1 MQKNIAKTIDH
12 TLLAPDATREKIQ
25 NICAEANT
33 YGFASV
39 CVNSGYVADA
49 KATLGESDVV
59 ICSVVGFPLGA
70 MDTEAKAFE
79 AKRAIENGARE
90 IDMVINIGWLKS
102 GLLERVKSDIEA
114 LRTATQGSILKVI
127 LETSMLSRE
136 EIVAVCEIAR
146 DAGADFVK
154 TSTGF
159 GGGGATVED
168 VRLMKATVGDG
179 VQVKASGGV
188 RDYATAVAMLEA
200 GASRIGASAGI
211 AIVTGAQDAQDNR
224 EGY

>member
-1 MQKNIAKTIDH
+1 MHEPIAKTIDH
-12 TLLAPDATREKIQ
+12 TLLAPNATLEKIQ
-25 NICAEANT
+25 ELCDEANT

-49 KATLGESDVV
+49 KAALGESDVSV
-59 ICSVVGFPLGA
+59 CSVVGFPLGA

-79 AKRAIENGARE
+79 AQRAIENGAHE
-90 IDMVINIGWLKS
+90 IDMVINVGWLKS
-102 GLLERVKSDIEA
+102 GLFERVKADIEA
-114 LRTATQGSILKVI
+114 LREVTKGHILKVI
-127 LETSMLSRE
+127 LETAMLDRD

-168 VRLMKATVGDG
+168 VRLMKETVGEG
-179 VQVKASGGV
+179 IQVKASGGV
-188 RDYATAVAMLEA
+188 RDYETAVAMLEA

-211 AIVTGAQDAQDNR
+211 AIVTGAQDAG

>member
-1 MQKNIAKTIDH
+1 MQNTIAKTIDH
-12 TLLAPDATREKIQ
+12 TLLAPDATLSKIQ
-25 NICAEANT
+25 QLCDETVA

-49 KATLGESDVV
+49 KAALGERSDVAV
-59 ICSVVGFPLGA
+59 CSVVGFPLGA

-79 AKRAIENGARE
+79 AKGAIANGAQE
-90 IDMVINIGWLKS
+90 IDMVINLGWLKS
-102 GLLERVKSDIEA
+102 GLIERVKADIEA
-114 LRTATQGSILKVI
+114 LREATREYILKVI
-127 LETSMLSRE
+127 LETAMLTRE
-136 EIVAVCEIAR
+136 EIITVCEIAR

-168 VRLMKATVGDG
+168 VRLMKETVGEG
-179 VQVKASGGV
+179 IQVKASGGI

-211 AIVTGAQDAQDNR
+211 AIVTGAQNAG

>member
-1 MQKNIAKTIDH
+1 MSKKIAKTIDH
-12 TLLAPDATREKIQ
+12 TLLAPDATLEKIQ
-25 NICAEANT
+25 QLCDEADT

-49 KATLGESDVV
+49 KAALGESDVAV
-59 ICSVVGFPLGA
+59 CSVVGFPLGA
-70 MDTEAKAFE
+70 METEAKAFE
-79 AKRAIENGARE
+79 ATRAIANGARE

-102 GLLERVKSDIEA
+102 GLIERVKADIEA
-114 LRTATQGSILKVI
+114 LREATEGYILKVI
-127 LETSMLSRE
+127 LETSMLTRE
-136 EIVAVCEIAR
+136 EIVTVCEIAR
-146 DAGADFVK
+146 DTGADFVK

-168 VRLMKATVGDG
+168 VHLMKETVGDT

-188 RDYATAVAMLEA
+188 RDYTTAVAMLEA

-211 AIVTGAQDAQDNR
+211 AIVTGAQDSGG
-224 EGY
+224 GY

>member
-1 MQKNIAKTIDH
+1 MQKNIAQTIDH
-12 TLLAPDATREKIQ
+12 TLLAPDATLEKIQ
-25 NICAEANT
+25 KLCDEAVT

-39 CVNSGYVADA
+39 CVNSGYVADV
-49 KATLGESDVV
+49 KAALGESEVAV
-59 ICSVVGFPLGA
+59 CSVVGFPLGA

-79 AKRAIENGARE
+79 ARCAIENGASE

-102 GLLERVKSDIEA
+102 GLIEQVKADIEA
-114 LRTATQGSILKVI
+114 LRKTTEGYLLKVI
-127 LETSMLSRE
+127 LETAMLTRE
-136 EIVAVCEIAR
+136 EIITVCEIAR
-146 DAGADFVK
+146 DVGADFVK

-211 AIVTGAQDAQDNR
+211 AIVTGTQDAGG
-224 EGY
+224 GY

>member
-1 MQKNIAKTIDH
+1 MQEPIAKTIDH
-12 TLLAPDATREKIQ
+12 TLLAPDATLEKIQ
-25 NICAEANT
+25 QLCNEANT

-39 CVNSGYVADA
+39 CVNSGYVASA
-49 KATLGESDVV
+49 KEALGESDVAV
-59 ICSVVGFPLGA
+59 CSVVGFPLGA
-70 MDTEAKAFE
+70 MDTEAKAYE
-79 AKRAIENGARE
+79 ARRAIANGAQE
-90 IDMVINIGWLKS
+90 IDMVINVGWLKS
-102 GLLERVKSDIEA
+102 DKLERVKADIEA
-114 LRTATQGSILKVI
+114 LREATEGHILKVI
-127 LETSMLSRE
+127 LETSMLTRE
-136 EIVAVCEIAR
+136 EIISVCEIAR

-211 AIVTGAQDAQDNR
+211 AIVTGAQDNGG
-224 EGY
+224 GY

>member
-1 MQKNIAKTIDH
+1 MPRNIAKTIDH
-12 TLLAPDATREKIQ
+12 TLLAPDATLENIQ
-25 NICAEANT
+25 QLCNEANT

-49 KATLGESDVV
+49 KAALGKSDVAV
-59 ICSVVGFPLGA
+59 CSVVGFPLGA
-70 MDTEAKAFE
+70 MDTKAKTFE
-79 AKRAIENGARE
+79 AHRAIENGAKE

-102 GLLERVKSDIEA
+102 GLIERVKADIIA
-114 LRTATQGSILKVI
+114 LREATKGHILKVI
-127 LETSMLSRE
+127 LETAMLNRD
-136 EIVAVCEIAR
+136 EIIVVCEIAR

-168 VRLMKATVGDG
+168 VRLMKETVGEG

-188 RDYATAVAMLEA
+188 RDYTTAVAMLEA

-211 AIVTGAQDAQDNR
+211 AIVTGAQDAGG
-224 EGY
+224 GY

>member
-1 MQKNIAKTIDH
+1 MQHSIAKTIDH
-12 TLLAPDATREKIQ
+12 TLLAPDATLEKIQ
-25 NICAEANT
+25 KLCDEANT

-39 CVNSGYVADA
+39 CVNSGYVAAA
-49 KATLGESDVV
+49 KEALGDSDVAV
-59 ICSVVGFPLGA
+59 CSVVGFPLGA

-79 AKRAIENGARE
+79 ARRAIANGADE
-90 IDMVINIGWLKS
+90 IDMVINLGWLKS
-102 GLLERVKSDIEA
+102 GQLEQVKADIEA
-114 LRTATQGSILKVI
+114 LREATSGRILKVI
-127 LETSMLSRE
+127 LETSMLTRE
-136 EIVAVCEIAR
+136 EIVAVCEISR

-168 VRLMKATVGDG
+168 VRLMKETVGDG

-188 RDYATAVAMLEA
+188 RDYATAVAMLDA

-211 AIVTGAQDAQDNR
+211 AIVTGAQDAG